1 MKTLFRG
8 DNGRASMLPS
18 KMRWLVRLTLAAL
31 LLPALAQA
39 EKTRPAAVAGSF
51 YPADRNELQS
61 TVDKLLAQAPAAS
74 LQGRLWAI
82 VVPHAGYPYSGAVA
96 AQGYAQLKGRH
107 YRRVVV
113 IAPSHYEEFAFASI
127 YDGDFYS
134 TPLGRIAV
142 DKEFA
147 AKLAAADPRL
157 QLSSRGHLPAGDRGE
172 HALEVQLPFLQRALG
187 EFQLVP
193 IVMGEQNY
201 EISRALG
208 VALAQAI
215 RSPDT
220 LIVASSRSEERR
232 VGK

>member
-1 MKTLFRG
+1 
-8 DNGRASMLPS
+8 MLPI
-18 KMRWLVRLTLAAL
+18 KTRWLVSRTLAAAL
-31 LLPALAQA
+31 LLPLAVHA

-51 YPADRNELQS
+51 YPADRNELQT

-74 LQGRLWAI
+74 LQGRIWAI
-82 VVPHAGYPYSGAVA
+82 VAPHAGYPYSGAVA
-96 AQGYAQLKGRH
+96 AQAYAQLKGRH

-113 IAPSHYEEFAFASI
+113 IAPSHYEEFSFASI